1 MAATIPPDV
10 SLTLTIGPEL
20 DVEQLVVDTTDVLV
34 TTAETPLLL
43 SLGVVQGEA
52 GYVGP
57 PGPPGDAATCDAGST
72 VTLPPGSFAQVINV
86 GSKSAAIFDFEIP
99 QGVAGPVGPA
109 GPMLWVPYTGSGQS
123 FAYQNL
129 TRDGDWT
136 MAANKNTSDRPAPQ
150 ASGAEEDLLPPWTP
164 ASLNAR
170 ATYTLYN
177 EWTLN
182 QSGWLDQYGI
192 DILAQN
198 VSALHSVTLTV
209 NGTVKDHVSFTPNGP
224 EVFWVNITPLL
235 VVSGAVVRVT
245 LQVTI
250 VANNLMYWLQ
260 QTGLFATAPSYC
272 SLAVGSKD
280 GAAAG
285 TTAYG
290 CHAMFIPGAASPDWD
305 IVAYGGTASPGSGT
319 APPLAD
325 TTQDGLLRKVSG
337 LTTDFV
343 DGTNTCQALAPQIW
357 SVRLRSFSAIGN
369 PNFEIAQR
377 NVGST
382 IATPTS
388 GGFIEDRWALYNG
401 GTLVYSA
408 QRQTAATPV
417 LVPGTNFAISN
428 NWLRFAVNTT
438 KPTLAATDSVGA
450 LQYVEGPAL
459 RELSSDVHSISLL
472 VRSSLASLKFGV
484 TLRSISGTQYSLAK
498 LCTYPG
504 PANSWQ
510 LITLP
515 NLPVWSP
522 SATWVYTAGS
532 VGYYLTIGLAIG
544 STFIPGTND
553 TWIAGNFL
561 GALGQDNFMA
571 NASAT
576 FDIAFCQHE
585 PGPPTTLQDLD
596 FDTNLSRCQR
606 YYTKSYPQTIQPGS
620 IETNA
625 NGIASCVAN
634 TTGYAVIQ
642 FKRTMA
648 KAPTIIGYSPTTGAA
663 SNVHNASSGVDA
675 PVSNYISVSDQGF
688 YGFNVGSPT
697 TNWIL
702 VYHYTADTGW

>member
-1 MAATIPPDV
+1 
-10 SLTLTIGPEL
+10 
-20 DVEQLVVDTTDVLV
+20 
-34 TTAETPLLL
+34 
-43 SLGVVQGEA
+43 
-52 GYVGP
+52 
-57 PGPPGDAATCDAGST
+57 
-72 VTLPPGSFAQVINV
+72 
-86 GSKSAAIFDFEIP
+86 
-99 QGVAGPVGPA
+99 
-109 GPMLWVPYTGSGQS
+109 
-123 FAYQNL
+123 
-129 TRDGDWT
+129 

-150 ASGAEEDLLPPWTP
+150 ATGTEEDLLPPWTP

-170 ATYTLYN
+170 ATYTVYN

-198 VSALHSVTLTV
+198 VSALHQVTLTV
-209 NGTVKDHVSFTPNGP
+209 NGAVKDHVSFTPNGP
-224 EVFWVNITPLL
+224 EVFWINITPLL

-290 CHAMFIPGAASPDWD
+290 CHAIFIPGAASPDWD

-343 DGTNTCQALAPQIW
+343 DGSNHCQNLIAAVPLASATQSGLLRQVSGLTTDFVDGTNTCQALAPTIW
-357 SVRLRSFSAIGN
+357 SVRLRSYNALAWGN
-369 PNFEIAQR
+369 CNFEVTQR
-377 NVGST
+377 NTGAL
-382 IATPTS
+382 IATPAN
-388 GGFIEDRWALYNG
+388 GAFIEDRWGCNLLGIGASFQSMTI
-401 GTLVYSA
+401 GTA
-408 QRQTAATPV
+408 I
-417 LVPGTNFAISN
+417 PGTNFYISN
-428 NWLRFAVNTT
+428 RLMRITLTT
-438 KPTLAATDSVGA
+438 QKASLAAGDLLA
-450 LQYVEGPAL
+450 LIQSVEGSNL
-459 RELSSDVHSISLL
+459 RELIGDVHSVSLL
-472 VRSSLASLKFGV
+472 VQSSVANLQFGLSLRDGGSTA
-484 TLRSISGTQYSLAK
+484 TLTK
-498 LCTYPG
+498 LCTLG
-504 PANSWQ
+504 AANTPT
-510 LITLP
+510 LISLP
-515 NLPVWSP
+515 NLPTFGSGGGTYSTSPGQIGYKIGICLAAGTSFINSANNVWTSGNLPGAVGQSNFAASP
-522 SATWVYTAGS
+522 VNS
-532 VGYYLTIGLAIG
+532 
-544 STFIPGTND
+544 
-553 TWIAGNFL
+553 
-561 GALGQDNFMA
+561 
-571 NASAT
+571 T
-576 FDIAFCQHE
+576 FDIAFIQHE

-606 YYTKSYPQTIQPGS
+606 YYTKSYPQAIKAGS

-625 NGIASCVAN
+625 NGIANCAAN

-648 KAPTIIGYSPTTGAA
+648 KAPTITGYSPTTGAA
-663 SNVHNASSGVDA
+663 GNVRNATSGTDA
-675 PVSNYISVSDQGF
+675 PVGNYISVSDNGF